1 MHYWRA
7 NISDGLE
14 PHSQVNNWRNM
25 VGRIVSLFREL
36 HSPVNRD
43 SLHRGVR
50 LEDIKSSPKRVM
62 PQIASWMGVS
72 DHPALYESSF
82 CGMQYWGGSSA
93 STGKITGFG
102 TEAIRQP
109 LGRLLGKRDIV
120 IFETLFWPFSS
131 LYGYTDMNA
140 PTFRIQLSSIR
151 PWLQEPLEF
160 ERKLYEALP
169 EHTGPIEDLDPYK
182 RLHLFLN
189 QLWDTLE
196 RDGTYHGMPQP
207 LELD

>member
-1 MHYWRA
+1 
-7 NISDGLE
+7 
-14 PHSQVNNWRNM
+14 
-25 VGRIVSLFREL
+25 
-36 HSPVNRD
+36 
-43 SLHRGVR
+43 
-50 LEDIKSSPKRVM
+50 
-62 PQIASWMGVS
+62 MGVS

-93 STGKITGFG
+93 STGKITGFVLK
-102 TEAIRQP
+102 AIDQP
-109 LGRLLGKRDIV
+109 LV
-120 IFETLFWPFSS
+120 VYWASETLLFLKRCFG
-131 LYGYTDMNA
+131 LFQAYTAIPIWMRQA
-140 PTFRIQLSSIR
+140 FRTRLSTIR